1 MEWWSSSFPFVSIRQ
16 MGDIAPF
23 LQQIV
28 RRRSVSYDR
37 NLFFSFLY
45 CLAVAVR
52 VALIETSTDVFCR
65 LDLFFWV
72 LFETLNRGIGCRR

>member
-28 RRRSVSYDR
+28 CRRSVSYDR
-37 NLFFSFLY
+37 NLFFFFPSFLY

-52 VALIETSTDVFCR
+52 VALIETSIDIFCR
-65 LDLFFWV
+65 LESFDL
-72 LFETLNRGIGCRR
+72 LFLGAV